1 VIIDHMMYHRD
12 TIIILD
18 SKRKLLPI
26 ITGLSRDSFQ
36 FLRSLEAFI
45 CNKKQQAATD
55 GNDW

>member
-1 VIIDHMMYHRD
+1 
-12 TIIILD
+12 LD

-45 CNKKQQAATD
+45 SAKKQQAATD